1 MLEPCYISLRSIL
14 FADWL
19 TIFFFQITNVLQ
31 MSHKLYL
38 NRSHHISSPSSI
50 KILWDLSDNI
60 KMSIKLSIVTISN
73 VIWYRSVLITCR
85 RSLSDVKNVNCQQ
98 CQKLTMSN
106 VTNVKCQ
113 NQYLYLHTSG
123 WIHQD
128 LMSQYQMSCVI
139 RVCRITQRIDYVPI
153 FSIYFVMKGLFRGQ
167 KTRWAGLKHLVNVCS
182 AFTNALFTP
191 AGQLKQC

>member
-1 MLEPCYISLRSIL
+1 MFMFDESRMLEPCYISLRSIL

-19 TIFFFQITNVLQ
+19 TNFFFQITNVLQ

-139 RVCRITQRIDYVPI
+139 RVCRIT
-153 FSIYFVMKGLFRGQ
+153 
-167 KTRWAGLKHLVNVCS
+167 
-182 AFTNALFTP
+182 
-191 AGQLKQC
+191 

>member
-1 MLEPCYISLRSIL
+1 MFYKCLINCISTDL
-14 FADWL
+14 
-19 TIFFFQITNVLQ
+19 V
-31 MSHKLYL
+31 
-38 NRSHHISSPSSI
+38 RSHHPSSI

-167 KTRWAGLKHLVNVCS
+167 KTRWTGSKHLVNVCS